1 MQSILSISQI
11 AISLMLITAVLLQ
24 QRGAG
29 GSSIF
34 GGGGGG
40 ESYYTKRGFEKIL
53 FIATIILAGLFL
65 VSAFL
70 NLVI

>member
-1 MQSILSISQI
+1 MESILPISQI
-11 AISLMLITAVLLQ
+11 IISVLLIAAILLQ

-53 FIATIILAGLFL
+53 FVATIILAFLFIAT
-65 VSAFL
+65 AFV
-70 NLVI
+70 NLLI